1 MATGLREV
9 NVPHGIV
16 MLCPIVSTGFP
27 SKATAVLDLAS
38 ALATPA
44 MKTARKPCLQRSPAS
59 GMVVG
64 GRVGYEFLVLHEGR
78 QTQSASLK
86 NC

>member
-27 SKATAVLDLAS
+27 SKATAVLDTGLRFGS
-38 ALATPA
+38 TRNENSKEALST
-44 MKTARKPCLQRSPAS
+44 KVSCVRD
-59 GMVVG
+59 G
-64 GRVGYEFLVLHEGR
+64 GRVGYEFLVFHEGR
-78 QTQSASLK
+78 QTHSASLK